1 MIKLCE
7 GRELP
12 EILQPEKLK
21 EKHKEV
27 FRQLTY
33 NFESASSYQIKPD
46 FLAFDT
52 ETYASN
58 GDLMTLCLSTGDHI
72 EFKKGKAEFSDIVQ
86 FFKPYFRRKVSI
98 FAWNLG
104 FDATVLLKSLGK
116 EILDF
121 KKSEYEMM
129 FGKYK
134 LRYIPKKSL
143 SLSDGNRHSVTFYD
157 IASLFGKMKL
167 DDAGKKFI
175 GDQKQYLGKYQDKKF
190 PDDILNDPVES
201 EEVIKYCI
209 QDAKLT
215 EKLSY
220 YWIDNFYKAFK
231 IYPKRYHSAGT
242 IAIQYLKTKLPYW
255 NSFFTIPYNVQQL
268 AFLCYFG
275 GRFEVLKRG
284 TFINV
289 FHYDI
294 NSAYPYAMSILPDF
308 NKGHWVEV
316 KNLKDFD
323 EKILKYAGF
332 FEIDVKVNEN
342 FISPFLYRPIAKSNI
357 YAPKGR
363 FKTFT
368 TNHELEVALKHYDI
382 KLFSLKGWFFVPDES
397 KQWEFNKIIKE
408 MYRQRLNQ
416 KDEGQKFVYKVIINS
431 LYGKTAQVKPNPTS
445 FYSPVV
451 CAFITGKCRAMLLD
465 AVKDKKE
472 DVIGFATDAIFSESP
487 LKIPVSKSKELGKYS
502 FEFHRDFTI
511 FMSGVYSFNYFDHK
525 DKKWNRQTQS
535 RGFKITCLKDNGDT
549 YKLDLKDS
557 DITEDREKNK
567 YFIKI
572 KYMLPN
578 TISASISSH
587 KIGIENI
594 SKMRNQDKEID
605 LNGDHKRLW
614 LQPLKRL
621 DDLQKSYCLD
631 VKLL

>member
-1 MIKLCE
+1 MKVCE

-12 EILQPEKLK
+12 DLLKPDKLK
-21 EKHKEV
+21 ERHKEI
-27 FRQLTY
+27 FNQLTY
-33 NFESASSYQIKPD
+33 KFEPASSYQIRPD

-72 EFKKGKAEFSDIVQ
+72 QFEKGKTDFSDIIK
-86 FFKPYFRRKVSI
+86 FFKPYFQRKVAI

-104 FDATVLLKSLGK
+104 FDATILLKSLGK
-116 EILDF
+116 EIVDF
-121 KKSEYEMM
+121 KKSDYEMYYDH
-129 FGKYK
+129 YK
-134 LRYIPKKSL
+134 LKYIPKKSL
-143 SLSDGNRHSVTFYD
+143 SISDGHRHSVTFYD

-175 GDQKQYLGKYQDKKF
+175 GESKEYHGKYQDKKF
-190 PDDILNDPVES
+190 PDDILKDPIES

-215 EKLSY
+215 QKLSY
-220 YWIDNFYKAFK
+220 YWIENFYKAFQ

-255 NSFFTIPYNVQQL
+255 NSFFVIPYNVQEL

-294 NSAYPYAMSILPDF
+294 NSAYPDAMAILPDF
-308 NKGHWVEV
+308 SDGHWVYV
-316 KNLKDFD
+316 KNLNQFD
-323 EKILKYAGF
+323 VKILKYAGF
-332 FEIDVKVNEN
+332 FEIDVKVNEE

-357 YAPKGR
+357 YAPTGR
-363 FKTFT
+363 FITFT
-368 TNHELEVALKHYDI
+368 TNHELKIALKSYDI
-382 KLFSLKGWFFVPDES
+382 ELKSLKGWYFIPNSS
-397 KQWEFNKIIKE
+397 KQWAFNKIIKE
-408 MYRQRLNQ
+408 MYRQRMNQ
-416 KDEGQKFVYKVIINS
+416 KDEGQKSVYRIIINS
-431 LYGKTAQVKPNPTS
+431 VYGKTAQIKPEPTS
-445 FYSPVV
+445 FFSPVV
-451 CAFITGKCRAMLLD
+451 CSFITGKCRAMLLD
-465 AVKDKKE
+465 AVKNNKN
-472 DVIGFATDAIFSESP
+472 DVISFATDGIFSETP
-487 LKIPVSKSKELGKYS
+487 LKLPISKEKKLGEWS

-525 DKKWNRQTQS
+525 SRTWNRKTQS
-535 RGFKITCLKDNGDT
+535 RGFKITCLRENGDS
-549 YKLDLKDS
+549 YQLDLKDT
-557 DITEDREKNK
+557 DIIEDRERNK
-567 YFIKI
+567 FFIKI

-587 KIGIENI
+587 KIGIGNI
-594 SKMRNQDKEID
+594 GKFKETAKEID
-605 LNGDHKRLW
+605 LNGDHKRFW

-621 DDLQKSYCLD
+621 NDKQKSYCLN